1 MAQMAR
7 YIVPGSPCLFGMRVP
22 TMIRRGCQALLSVAR
37 TMDEFV
43 FVGLI
48 RAVCAGEVRLIPMQV
63 IDLYT
68 RDVESR
74 YKLADICVAG
84 ERKK

>member
-1 MAQMAR
+1 
-7 YIVPGSPCLFGMRVP
+7 
-22 TMIRRGCQALLSVAR
+22 MIRRDCQTLLSVAR
-37 TMDEFV
+37 TMGEFV
-43 FVGLI
+43 FVGFI

-63 IDLYT
+63 IDLYA

-74 YKLADICVAG
+74 YKLADICVGG